1 MPTPRFVLIHGA
13 YHGAWCWER
22 LIPLLTARGGE
33 VAAPDLPGHGVDTTP
48 SADLSLALYAE
59 HVAAVVRAQGGP
71 VTLVGHSMA

>member
-33 VAAPDLPGHGVDTTP
+33 GEVMIQAEFTGAGPGT
-48 SADLSLALYAE
+48 
-59 HVAAVVRAQGGP
+59 
-71 VTLVGHSMA
+71 